1 MMGRK
6 ILLLGL
12 ALAGGMILPAA
23 ARADLKFCN
32 KTDKKIWVAI
42 GYHEKSKADWV
53 SHGWW
58 TVAPGAC
65 QTTISDA
72 LSGQYYYWYAEDE
85 GDGVWSG
92 NFVFCTTEKKFQI
105 EGRENCKSRGYD
117 AQGFRELKAGEDIN
131 KTVDLTSQ

>member
-1 MMGRK
+1 MGRK
-6 ILLLGL
+6 FLVLGL
-12 ALAGGMILPAA
+12 ALTGAMILPAV

-32 KTDKKIWVAI
+32 KTDKKVWVAV
-42 GYHEKSKADWV
+42 GYHEKNKADWV

-58 TVAPGAC
+58 TVAPGTC
-65 QTTISDA
+65 ETTLSDA
-72 LSGQYYYWYAEDE
+72 LNGQYYYWYAEDE

-92 NFVFCTTEKKFQI
+92 NFVFCTTDKKFQI

-117 AQGFRELKAGEDIN
+117 AQGFRELRVGEDIN